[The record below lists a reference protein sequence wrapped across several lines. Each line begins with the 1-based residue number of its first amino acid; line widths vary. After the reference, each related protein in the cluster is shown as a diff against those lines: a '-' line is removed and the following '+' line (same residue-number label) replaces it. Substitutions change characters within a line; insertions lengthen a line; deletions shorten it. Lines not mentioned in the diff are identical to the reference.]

1 MPILRE
7 ETKVQEYIEQLPK
20 ELTQADINDVWLV
33 IALAVVIYMGSGFIS
48 IILKFLAAMTVILG
62 IVTVLDQYHKMGIF

>member
-33 IALAVVIYMGSGFIS
+33 IALAVAVYVGSNFIS
-48 IILKFLAAMTVILG
+48 VILKFLAAMTVILG
-62 IVTVLDQYHKMGIF
+62 LVTILDQNGLWQI

>member
-1 MPILRE
+1 VPILRE

-33 IALAVVIYMGSGFIS
+33 IFLAVVVYVGSNFIS
-48 IILKFLAAMTVILG
+48 VILKFLAAMTIILG
-62 IVTVLDQYHKMGIF
+62 LVTILDQNGLWQI

>member
-20 ELTQADINDVWLV
+20 ELTQSDINDVWLV
-33 IALAVVIYMGSGFIS
+33 IALAVVIYLGSGFIS

>member
-33 IALAVVIYMGSGFIS
+33 IALAVVIYLGSGFIS

>member
-20 ELTQADINDVWLV
+20 ELSQADINDVWLV
-33 IALAVVIYMGSGFIS
+33 IALAVVLYLGSGFIS
-48 IILKFLAAMTVILG
+48 MIIKFLAALTVILG
-62 IVTVLDQYHKMGIF
+62 IVTILHEYGMYQ

>member
-33 IALAVVIYMGSGFIS
+33 IALAVAVYVGSNFIS
-48 IILKFLAAMTVILG
+48 VILKFLAAIIVILG
-62 IVTVLDQYHKMGIF
+62 LVTILDQNGLWQI

>member
-33 IALAVVIYMGSGFIS
+33 IALAVAVYVGSNFIS
-48 IILKFLAAMTVILG
+48 VILKFLAAMIVILG
-62 IVTVLDQYHKMGIF
+62 LVTILDQNGLWQI

>member
-20 ELTQADINDVWLV
+20 ELTQSDINDVWLV
-33 IALAVVIYMGSGFIS
+33 IALAVAVYVGSNFIS
-48 IILKFLAAMTVILG
+48 VILKFLAAMIVILG

>member
-33 IALAVVIYMGSGFIS
+33 IFLAVVVYVGSNFIS
-48 IILKFLAAMTVILG
+48 VILKFLAAMTIILG
-62 IVTVLDQYHKMGIF
+62 LVTILDQNGLWQI

>member
-33 IALAVVIYMGSGFIS
+33 IFLAIVVYVGSNFIS
-48 IILKFLAAMTVILG
+48 VILKFLAAMTIILG
-62 IVTVLDQYHKMGIF
+62 LVTILDQNGLWQI